1 MGAVKT
7 KYKPKQQNLVK
18 LKEYINKLDNKILK
32 KLLL

>member
-1 MGAVKT
+1 MGAVKN